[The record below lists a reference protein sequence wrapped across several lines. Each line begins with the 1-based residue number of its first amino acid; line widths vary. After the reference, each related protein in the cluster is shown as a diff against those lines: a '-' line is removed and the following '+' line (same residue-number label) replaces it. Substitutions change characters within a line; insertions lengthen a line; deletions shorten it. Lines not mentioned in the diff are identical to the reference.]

1 MPLSPLSMVCFECK
15 RALSCRVMRWLLS
28 HSPRINKK
36 GGHIF
41 FVKALCHSSIVAAA
55 SASKTQ
61 NITSAGKITASRPD
75 ETKGIA
81 CAVELCTLWYA
92 SAPEVESACSC
103 QTVICRSAPS
113 VQEHCGAPPRHLDRV
128 PSKPWPPFRL
138 TAHDS
143 TRRIPPAEAAQL
155 L

>member
-81 CAVELCTLWYA
+81 MCRGALHSVVRLCPGGRKRLQLSDCHLQISSVCSGA
-92 SAPEVESACSC
+92 LRGPAKAPGPGPEQAL
-103 QTVICRSAPS
+103 A
-113 VQEHCGAPPRHLDRV
+113 AFPPH
-128 PSKPWPPFRL
+128 
-138 TAHDS
+138 S
-143 TRRIPPAEAAQL
+143 TRQHSPDPAR
-155 L
+155 